1 MINLSV
7 GAVNEF
13 VIYADTI
20 DNSVQQF
27 GDYFLIGFKSLY
39 TNHWT
44 YVIPTVIRRNSR
56 FIQFNLDIVEQGTGD
71 DPFNGILSV
80 FPPGS
85 NYSYKCWNIDSPT
98 LDPSGAILIDEGQMI
113 MGVYSPPEIVEYT
126 YISDNETFQNIIY
139 YSGVISSCFINYAN
153 SPYII
158 EVPTT
163 NNCQPLTIEEDGF
176 LLIEEG
182 IEFTLN

>member
-1 MINLSV
+1 MINLNV

-13 VIYADTI
+13 AIYADTI

-27 GDYFLIGFKSLY
+27 GEYFLIGFKSTY

-44 YVIPTVIRRNSR
+44 YVIPTTIKRNSR
-56 FIQFNLDIVEQGTGD
+56 FVQFNLDVVEQGTAD
-71 DPFNGILSV
+71 DPFDGILSI
-80 FPPGS
+80 FPPG
-85 NYSYKCWNIDSPT
+85 NYSYKCWNLDTAT
-98 LDPSGAILIDEGQMI
+98 LDPSEGILIDEGQMI
-113 MGVYSPPEIVEYT
+113 MGSYSPPEVIFT
-126 YISDNETFQNIIY
+126 SYISDNETFQNIIY
-139 YSGVISSCFINYAN
+139 YSGVLDSCFINYAN

-163 NNCQPLTIEEDGF
+163 NLCQPLTIEEDGF

>member
-13 VIYADTI
+13 AIYADTI

-27 GDYFLIGFKSLY
+27 GDYFLIGFKSTY
-39 TNHWT
+39 TRHIA
-44 YVIPTVIRRNSR
+44 YVIPTIIKRNSR
-56 FIQFNLDIVEQGTGD
+56 FVQFNLDIVEQGTGD
-71 DPFNGILSV
+71 DPFNGILEV
-80 FPPGS
+80 FPPG
-85 NYSYKCWNIDSPT
+85 NYSYKVWNIDSPT
-98 LDPSGAILIDEGQMI
+98 LDPSEGILIDEGQMI
-113 MGVYSPPEIVEYT
+113 MANYSPPETIKYT
-126 YISDNETFQNIIY
+126 YISDNETLKNIIY
-139 YSGVISSCFINYAN
+139 YSGVINSCIINYQN

-158 EVPTT
+158 PIPTT
-163 NNCQPLTIEEDGF
+163 NLCQPLIIEEDGF